1 MDVKKVLLP
10 SLGKKM
16 MGDFPAWAII
26 DEARRIVTVDYHP
39 AFETLYPR
47 GSKIPCRI
55 VYGKS
60 SPRIELDWEEIY
72 ANIYEDECEYEFN
85 AIQLEEDE
93 RLYTKKLLVK
103 DDYGF
108 EFYLF
113 KPSAEDRSKV
123 GGKVTC
129 RVDSVS
135 DNGLELSSITG
146 GQIEDEDAWLE
157 KEILFDKLHDA
168 RVEAFK
174 VFNDRDFRGVWQS
187 VIDKYPD
194 TAHFIYELLQNADDA
209 MATDVTILL
218 DKKSLIFKHNG
229 TVHFSI
235 TDVEDKKIT
244 PGHINSIT
252 AIGASTKSDND
263 STNKI
268 GKFGIGFKSVF
279 QYTDAPEVY
288 DEHFR
293 FRINHYIVPERI
305 AQDHPRRD
313 QGETLFLIPF
323 KNPQA
328 AYKEIGAKLKVLAN
342 GTLFLHNL
350 TRIRWKDLETRESKQ
365 FSKTITE
372 SFESERGILLEK
384 LSLADYDKSRNV
396 LMFSRV
402 VDLGEEG
409 RHKIYAGYYLH
420 PDGAIDTTIRPK
432 VHCFFPTSE
441 SFNVCLIFHAP
452 FLLVDNRQQIKPNEK
467 VNEKLVDEL
476 GHLAAN
482 TLCELRDLGLREGN
496 LILNHNI
503 EKIVRWN
510 EVSRYSY
517 GWHDVDR
524 SIIQPKVIVDACLD
538 KIKNEELLL
547 SVDQTYMKGPQS
559 YKVSPKSLASLI
571 TTTQFRQ
578 LRKAGDKIGI
588 LCEKLNDLYYYG
600 IEDDIEIKEYSTED
614 FAKDIT
620 PEFMKG
626 QPIAWINR
634 LFTFLNNEVRNS
646 WNPDERNPYFLY
658 SPIVETSNGEWVS
671 PFVEGRVNVFSEGDP
686 KEYNVIS
693 QNMIGSKPA
702 MKFLSDIGCKE
713 PDLLDHIIN
722 HVLPKYKDEDAEFE
736 EDMILSDFNL
746 ILKYYK
752 GASLEARES
761 LLDKAGG
768 MLVIGAKNI
777 KGEQVVLPPGEVFL
791 DTEDLKRYFKGNES
805 VFFFDNIFYKTILRD
820 FGRDLVEEFLEGIG
834 ILTSP
839 NVESTSRNDREQ
851 LNDHQRE
858 QIGYRSSTRGI
869 TVIDYNIQGLN
880 KAIAHIQEKAD
891 AISFWRIVSAIP
903 LNSYSKGIYKYFYRR
918 DLRACFDSH
927 AIELLRNKK
936 WIIIDGN
943 TYKPAEISLEKF
955 VDARYEVNYELCE
968 LLGIKKHELNLAAAG
983 ASKEQIENERLGAI
997 AAANGLT
1004 AEDLLQL
1011 AADKKKRENL
1021 QKAAER
1027 REKMADI
1034 ISDNRR
1040 DLQNTGDDSFVN
1052 TKEPSKSQKS
1062 DDRKAAERQERLQEQ
1077 KDKALNDIARNE
1089 EYELLRSQVKDLPR
1103 YSKEWFE
1110 ALLELEYKNDVPKDS
1125 AGNTKAI
1132 SIAFGKVVPDPVS
1145 DRVFILKNP
1154 SRPIPIEI
1162 ETIERI
1168 EVHFEFMNDE
1178 DKSIVFE
1185 VASVR
1190 DFTLRLK
1197 AKAAD
1202 ARALAKINWEK
1213 CTRATVNANNPTE
1226 LIGKLITAF
1235 KELDVEDGFDFKENL
1250 EDNIS
1255 FVFGPPGTGK
1265 TTYVARQICDLMK
1278 QEDCCKILVL
1288 TPTNK
1293 ACDVIT
1299 EKIATFANYPGWLG
1313 RFVATGSEIIESSG
1327 LLCNRDSELDEEDK
1341 CCLVST
1347 IARLPYDGFQR
1358 LGGAPRLRDIDW
1370 NYVIID
1376 EASMIPLAQIV
1387 YAIYRFSPYAK
1398 IIIAGDPL
1406 QIPPIAS
1413 EEEWKEENIYTMVH
1427 LDRFDNPKTE
1437 PIQFEITN
1445 LTTQYRSIPAIGEV
1459 FSKYSYNGLLQHHR
1473 TQDDHLKVDIA
1484 GLPLKPINFIQFR
1497 VEKYDNIYGPKKLSG
1512 SNVQIY
1518 SVLLVTEICKYV
1530 ASHCE
1535 EGKQLNIGII
1545 CPYVAESQMI
1555 ERLIEQLD
1563 SIPETIHFSVG
1574 TIHGFQG
1581 DECDMVFVVFNPPKA
1596 MASQPD
1602 KIMLNKKH
1610 IINVAISRARDY
1622 LFLLIPHKDTEGYAN
1637 LREINTLGRIV
1648 ISTCQG
1654 EYQFFTSDD
1663 IERILFGRT
1672 KYLEE
1677 NTFVTSHQM
1686 ANVYTEAGV
1695 KYEVRIDDNSVD
1707 VQISDVEML

>member
-16 MGDFPAWAII
+16 MGDFPAWAVI

-55 VYGKS
+55 VYGKT
-60 SPRIELDWEEIY
+60 SPKIELDWEEIY
-72 ANIYEDECEYEFN
+72 ANIYEEECEYEFK
-85 AIQLEEDE
+85 AIKVEEDE
-93 RLYTKKLLVK
+93 KLFTKKLLVR
-103 DDYGF
+103 DEYGF

-113 KPSAEDRSKV
+113 KPSTEDRSKV
-123 GGKVTC
+123 GSKVTC

-135 DNGLELSSITG
+135 EKGLELSSITG

-209 MATDVTILL
+209 LATDVTILL

-235 TDVEDKKIT
+235 TDVENKKIT

-279 QYTDAPEVY
+279 LYTDAPEVY

-305 AQDHPRRD
+305 TQDHPRRD

-328 AYKEIGAKLKVLAN
+328 AYKEISAKLKVLAN

-372 SFESERGILLEK
+372 TFESKRGILLEK

-396 LMFSRV
+396 LMFSRI
-402 VDLGEEG
+402 VDLGDEG
-409 RHKIYAGYYLH
+409 KHKIYVGYYRH
-420 PDGAIDTTIRPK
+420 PDGSIDTSVRPK

-441 SFNVCLIFHAP
+441 TFNVCMIFHAP

-467 VNEKLVDEL
+467 VNSKLVAEL
-476 GHLAAN
+476 GTLAAD

-503 EKIVRWN
+503 EKIVRWD
-510 EVSRYSY
+510 EGGGYSY

-524 SIIQPKVIVDACLD
+524 SIIRLQVIIDACLE
-538 KIKNEELLL
+538 KIKDEELLL
-547 SVDQTYMKGPQS
+547 SSDQKYLKGSLS

-571 TTTQFRQ
+571 STEQ
-578 LRKAGDKIGI
+578 LKQLKNTKENIGI
-588 LCEKLNDLYYYG
+588 LCEKLNDLYYYS
-600 IEDDIEIKEYSTED
+600 IEDEIEVKEYNTVD
-614 FAKDIT
+614 FANDIT

-646 WNPDERNPYFLY
+646 WNPEEKNPYFLY
-658 SPIVETSNGEWVS
+658 APIIETSKGEWVP
-671 PFVEGRVNVFSEGDP
+671 PFSAGRVNVFSEGDP
-686 KEYNVIS
+686 NEYNVIS
-693 QNMIGSKPA
+693 QNMIASKPA
-702 MKFLSDIGCKE
+702 MKFLSEIGCKE

-722 HVLPKYKDEDAEFE
+722 HVLPKYQDAEAEFE
-736 EDMILSDFNL
+736 EEGMLADFIL

-752 GASLEARES
+752 SASLEAREA
-761 LLDKAGG
+761 LLEKAKQ
-768 MLVIGAKNI
+768 MLVIGAKNN
-777 KGEQVVLPPGEVFL
+777 KGEEAALPPKEVYL
-791 DTEDLKRYFKGNES
+791 DTEELKRYFSGNNS
-805 VFFFDNIFYKTILRD
+805 VYFFDNVFYKTVLRD
-820 FGRDLVEEFLEGIG
+820 YTRGFVEDFLKGIG
-834 ILTSP
+834 ILTTP
-839 NVESTSRNDREQ
+839 PVEESVRNDESK
-851 LNDHQRE
+851 LSGHQKQ
-858 QIGYRSSTRGI
+858 QIGSHYSTRGI
-869 TVIDYNIQGLN
+869 TIRDYTIFGLKN
-880 KAIAHIQEKAD
+880 AVSKVAEKAD
-891 AISFWRIVSAIP
+891 SISIWRLVSSIP
-903 LNSYSKGIYKYFYRR
+903 IKSFHQGVYRYFYRT
-918 DLRACFDSH
+918 DLYVRFDSSAVEH
-927 AIELLRNKK
+927 LKNYF
-936 WIIIDGN
+936 WIIIDGKK
-943 TYKPAEISLEKF
+943 YRPQDISLEQF
-955 VDARYEVNYELCE
+955 LDARYEYNAELCE
-968 LLGIKKHELNLAAAG
+968 LIGIKKRSIDLAAAG
-983 ASKEQIENERLGAI
+983 ASKEQIQNEKLGAI
-997 AAANGLT
+997 AAANGIT
-1004 AEDLLQL
+1004 EADLLQL
-1011 AADKKKRENL
+1011 AADKRKRESL
-1021 QKAAER
+1021 QKAAEK

-1034 ISDNRR
+1034 ISDNRTE
-1040 DLQNTGDDSFVN
+1040 LKNTGDDSFVN
-1052 TKEPSKSQKS
+1052 TTAPSKSQKS

-1125 AGNTKAI
+1125 TGNAKAI

-1226 LIGKLITAF
+1226 LMGKLITAF
-1235 KELDVEDGFDFKENL
+1235 KELEVEDGFDFKENL

-1265 TTYVARQICDLMK
+1265 TTYVAHQICDLMK
-1278 QEDCCKILVL
+1278 QEDYCKILVL
-1288 TPTNK
+1288 APTNK

-1299 EKIATFANYPGWLG
+1299 EKIAAFANYPGWLG

-1327 LLCNRDSELDEEDK
+1327 LLCNRDSELDEEDQ

-1427 LDRFDNPKTE
+1427 LDRFDNPQTQ
-1437 PIQFEITN
+1437 PIQFDITN

-1497 VEKYDNIYGPKKLSG
+1497 VEKFDNIYGPKKLSG

-1563 SIPETIHFSVG
+1563 SIPENIHFSVG

-1707 VQISDVEML
+1707 VQISDVDLL